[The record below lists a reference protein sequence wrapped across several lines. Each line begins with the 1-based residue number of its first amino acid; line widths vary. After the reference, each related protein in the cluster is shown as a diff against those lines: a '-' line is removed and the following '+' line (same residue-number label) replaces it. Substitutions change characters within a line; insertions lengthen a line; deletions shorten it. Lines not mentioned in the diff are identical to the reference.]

1 MRKTKKKKKMKNKK
15 LMIIMLMAS
24 ILLIGTTYAWLT
36 LTLNGTK
43 TSIIK
48 AGTLSL
54 VLDEENSIG
63 INLEDLVPV
72 RDSVGLGYEAYT
84 FKLKNDGTLPSNYT
98 IYLDDVKLETGE
110 KRMLDKYV
118 KYSLTKDGVAT
129 TQLLTKIG
137 ENPNRILDS
146 GVIEKDTT
154 HTYTLRLW
162 IDQDAD
168 NGVMGTTFRGNLRI
182 ESSQK
187 MENEPTPETFKLAD
201 KILEK
206 NGGKDAILEKDTPDF
221 NTVPTTNEGMYATE
235 DNSGTSYYFR
245 GAMEDNYV
253 TFASKTWRIMR
264 INGDVTIRLI
274 MQNGINSNKLISF
287 NTIRNSYT
295 HMYYTNSTAQKEL
308 NDWYSVNTLT
318 NYENEVITS

>member
-168 NGVMGTTFRGNLRI
+168 NGVMGTTFRGKLRV
-182 ESSQK
+182 E
-187 MENEPTPETFKLAD
+187 
-201 KILEK
+201 
-206 NGGKDAILEKDTPDF
+206 
-221 NTVPTTNEGMYATE
+221 ATQ
-235 DNSGTSYYFR
+235 
-245 GAMEDNYV
+245 V
-253 TFASKTWRIMR
+253 
-264 INGDVTIRLI
+264 
-274 MQNGINSNKLISF
+274 
-287 NTIRNSYT
+287 
-295 HMYYTNSTAQKEL
+295 KEQL
-308 NDWYSVNTLT
+308 
-318 NYENEVITS
+318 